1 MGYFNPSTINTT
13 LYNIVLDKK
22 IADDVYKV
30 QRPASVD
37 DKVTS
42 FIVVN
47 NNTRIVSNTE
57 SGPYGHFGKGETM
70 ATVTLFVRA
79 LPGNVYPS
87 VMDALSEKMVEL
99 FPQKTVQLHF
109 EIFNVLPPMF
119 DGVGFYYMSVLLNVD
134 ISKDYLHEKREKKQ
148 WRRIG
153 RYALNN

>member
-47 NNTRIVSNTE
+47 NNTE

-70 ATVTLFVRA
+70 ATVTLSVRA

-134 ISKDYLHEKREKKQ
+134 ISKD
-148 WRRIG
+148 
-153 RYALNN
+153 

>member
-1 MGYFNPSTINTT
+1 MDQRSARNLEIWQNW
-13 LYNIVLDKK
+13 
-22 IADDVYKV
+22 DVYHGIHHIGSSLLPSGLVKILD
-30 QRPASVD
+30 PNFPPMT
-37 DKVTS
+37 KVTS

-134 ISKDYLHEKREKKQ
+134 ISKD
-148 WRRIG
+148 
-153 RYALNN
+153 

>member
-30 QRPASVD
+30 QRPANVD

-87 VMDALSEKMVEL
+87 VMDALSEKMVKL
-99 FPQKTVQLHF
+99 FPQK
-109 EIFNVLPPMF
+109 NCA
-119 DGVGFYYMSVLLNVD
+119 S
-134 ISKDYLHEKREKKQ
+134 
-148 WRRIG
+148 
-153 RYALNN
+153 RYFK

>member
-13 LYNIVLDKK
+13 LYNIVLDEN

-99 FPQKTVQLHF
+99 FPQKAVQLHF
-109 EIFNVLPPMF
+109 KIFNVLPPMF
-119 DGVGFYYMSVLLNVD
+119 DGVGFYYTSVLLNVD
-134 ISKDYLHEKREKKQ
+134 IYKD
-148 WRRIG
+148 
-153 RYALNN
+153 